1 MPSAHSTIRVLC
13 LVLVIA
19 VARNASAGSA
29 PTGSYQSGAANVSR
43 PSEQLLISFT
53 VVNIAPAK
61 ISNVHVDLRDLRGAS
76 APYGRRSAISLVPG
90 SPTQVARQ
98 IHPPNRSFGHGKG
111 RPTENKYFC
120 DTNGK
125 RCEVVY
131 QNLGASNDYPQD
143 RKVSTQNSL

>member
-53 VVNIAPAK
+53 VVNITPEK
-61 ISNVHVDLRDLRGAS
+61 ISNVHVDLRDLRRSS

-98 IHPPNRSFGHGKG
+98 IHPPIDLSVMEKGGQRRTSIFVTPMGNAVKSFIKI
-111 RPTENKYFC
+111 
-120 DTNGK
+120 
-125 RCEVVY
+125 
-131 QNLGASNDYPQD
+131 
-143 RKVSTQNSL
+143 